1 MLKTLSSS
9 DRMSKSD
16 KAPVTTALRQARMSF
31 IGVAIFSFA
40 VNLFMLTG
48 PLFMLQVYDRVL
60 TSRSI
65 PTLIALYALIVVL
78 FAFMGLF
85 NFLRSRVLSRVGYR
99 MDQTLMGAAQKARIV
114 SSLGGNKTVSPIADL
129 TRIRQFLASP
139 GQLALF
145 DLPWTPIFLAAVFYM
160 HPMLGWLTLGGIG
173 LITLMT
179 LTNEIFTKKSIEDST
194 LWDIEANQFSDMA
207 QRNAEAIVSM
217 GMMRNTLSFWSKLR
231 LGGMV
236 RQQKAGNLS
245 EWLTSISRTFRMLL
259 QSSILGLGAYY
270 AVMGTITPGTMIAAS
285 IIGGRALAPID
296 QAIGSWKAFIGA
308 RQSRKRLN
316 ATLAGKGAGH
326 DMLQLPAPTGQLSVT
341 GLVKTAPRSA
351 AGDEGRPIL
360 QGIGFSL
367 APGDALGVV
376 GPSASGKSSLAK
388 LLVGLWMPDRGA
400 VRLDGATY
408 DQWDTDEL
416 GQFIGYLPQSV
427 SLMRG
432 SIRDNIARFDPDA
445 SDEDVVS
452 AAKLA
457 NVHDLILALPG
468 GYSAEIGGDHVVLSG
483 GQVQRI
489 ALARALFGNP
499 VLVVLDEPNSN
510 LDAEG
515 DAALT
520 LAIHSIRQ
528 AGGTVIVMAHRP
540 SAIAAVNKL
549 LMLRDGG
556 QIDFGDKEEVLRRIT
571 KAANAE
577 IEQNTP
583 EAAK

>member
-1 MLKTLSSS
+1 MLGTLETSSKL
-9 DRMSKSD
+9 SKYD
-16 KAPVTTALRQARMSF
+16 KAPVTTALKQARMGF
-31 IGVAIFSFA
+31 IGVAVFSFV

-65 PTLIALYALIVVL
+65 PTLVALYILIVAL

-85 NFLRSRVLSRVGYR
+85 SFLRTRILSRIGYR
-99 MDQTLMGAAQKARIV
+99 MDQNLMGSAEKARIV
-114 SSLGGNKTVSPIADL
+114 GALFGNKAMSPVADL
-129 TRIRQFLASP
+129 TRIRQFIASP

-145 DLPWTPIFLAAVFYM
+145 DLPWTPIYLAAVFYM

-173 LITLMT
+173 LITLLT
-179 LTNEIFTKKSIEDST
+179 LTNEIFTRKSIAEST
-194 LWDIEANQFSDMA
+194 LWDMEAGRFSDMA
-207 QRNAEAIVSM
+207 QRNAEAIISM
-217 GMMRNTLSFWSKLR
+217 GMMRNSLQFWKKLR

-245 EWLTSISRTFRMLL
+245 EWLTSVSRTFRLLL

-270 AVMGTITPGTMIAAS
+270 AVFGIITPGTMIAAS

-316 ATLAGKGAGH
+316 ALLAGKDEGQE
-326 DMLQLPAPTGQLSVT
+326 MLQLPAPTGQLVVS
-341 GLVKTAPRSA
+341 GLVKMSPRSA
-351 AGDEGRPIL
+351 GGDEGRPIL
-360 QGIGFSL
+360 QGVGFSL
-367 APGDALGVV
+367 NPGDALGVV

-400 VRLDGATY
+400 VRLDGATF
-408 DQWDTDEL
+408 DQWDNDEL
-416 GQFIGYLPQSV
+416 GQYIGYLPQSV
-427 SLMRG
+427 DLMRG
-432 SIRDNIARFDPDA
+432 SIRDNIARFNPEA
-445 SDEDVVS
+445 NDEDVVA

-468 GYSAEIGGDHVVLSG
+468 GYGAEIGGDSVVLSG

-520 LAIHSIRQ
+520 LAIHTIRQ
-528 AGGTVIVMAHRP
+528 SGSTVIVMAHRP

-549 LMLRDGG
+549 LMLRDGA
-556 QIDFGDKEEVLRRIT
+556 QVDFGDKEEVLQRIT
-571 KAANAE
+571 RAANDGMDPT
-577 IEQNTP
+577 TP
-583 EAAK
+583 QTVK

>member
-1 MLKTLSSS
+1 MLGTLETSSKL
-9 DRMSKSD
+9 SKYD
-16 KAPVTTALRQARMSF
+16 KAPVTTALKQARMGF
-31 IGVAIFSFA
+31 IGVAVFSFV

-65 PTLIALYALIVVL
+65 PTLVALYILIVAL

-85 NFLRSRVLSRVGYR
+85 SFLRTRILSRIGYR
-99 MDQTLMGAAQKARIV
+99 MDQSLMGSAEKARIV
-114 SSLGGNKTVSPIADL
+114 GALFGNKAMSPVADL
-129 TRIRQFLASP
+129 TRIRQFIASP

-145 DLPWTPIFLAAVFYM
+145 DLPWTPIYLAAVFYM

-173 LITLMT
+173 LITLLT
-179 LTNEIFTKKSIEDST
+179 LTNEIFTRKSIAEST
-194 LWDIEANQFSDMA
+194 LWDMEAGRFSDMA
-207 QRNAEAIVSM
+207 QRNAEAIISM
-217 GMMRNTLSFWSKLR
+217 GMMRNSIHFWKKLR

-245 EWLTSISRTFRMLL
+245 EWLTSISRTFRLLL

-270 AVMGTITPGTMIAAS
+270 AVFGIITPGTMIAAS

-316 ATLAGKGAGH
+316 ALLAGKGEGEE
-326 DMLQLPAPTGQLSVT
+326 MLQLPPPTGQLVVS
-341 GLVKTAPRSA
+341 GLVKMAPRSA
-351 AGDEGRPIL
+351 GGDEGRPIL
-360 QGIGFSL
+360 QGVGFSL
-367 APGDALGVV
+367 NPGDALGVV

-400 VRLDGATY
+400 VRLDGATF
-408 DQWDTDEL
+408 DQWDNDEL
-416 GQFIGYLPQSV
+416 GQYIGYLPQSV
-427 SLMRG
+427 DLMRG
-432 SIRDNIARFDPDA
+432 SIRDNIARFNPEA
-445 SDEDVVS
+445 SDEDVVA

-468 GYSAEIGGDHVVLSG
+468 GYGAEIGGDRVVLSG

-520 LAIHSIRQ
+520 LAIHTIRQ
-528 AGGTVIVMAHRP
+528 AGSTVIVMAHRP

-549 LMLRDGG
+549 LMLRDGA
-556 QIDFGDKEEVLRRIT
+556 QVDFGDKEEVLQRIT
-571 KAANAE
+571 RAANDGLDPT
-577 IEQNTP
+577 TP
-583 EAAK
+583 QVVK

>member
-1 MLKTLSSS
+1 MG
-9 DRMSKSD
+9 
-16 KAPVTTALRQARMSF
+16 F
-31 IGVAIFSFA
+31 IGVAVFSFA

-65 PTLIALYALIVVL
+65 PTLIALYILIVVL

-85 NFLRSRVLSRVGYR
+85 NFLRTRVLSRIGYR
-99 MDQTLMGAAQKARIV
+99 MDQTLMDAAEKARIV
-114 SSLGGNKTVSPIADL
+114 SGLNGNKAVSPVADL

-145 DLPWTPIFLAAVFYM
+145 DLPWTPIYLAAVFYM
-160 HPMLGWLTLGGIG
+160 HPMLGWLTLAGIG
-173 LITLMT
+173 LITLLT
-179 LTNEIFTKKSIEDST
+179 LANEIFTRKNVEDST

-207 QRNAEAIVSM
+207 KRNAEAIVSM
-217 GMMRNTLSFWSKLR
+217 GMMRNTLGFWSKLR
-231 LGGMV
+231 MGGMA

-270 AVMGTITPGTMIAAS
+270 AVIGVLTPGTMIAAS

-296 QAIGSWKAFIGA
+296 QAIGSWKGFIGA
-308 RQSRKRLN
+308 RQSKKRLN
-316 ATLAGKGAGH
+316 AVLAGKSEGQ
-326 DMLQLPAPTGQLSVT
+326 DMLQLPAPTGQLSVN
-341 GLVKTAPRSA
+341 GLVKTTPRSA

-360 QGIGFSL
+360 QGVSFSL
-367 APGDALGVV
+367 QPGDALGIV

-388 LLVGLWMPDRGA
+388 LLVGLWMPDRGH

-416 GQFIGYLPQSV
+416 GQYIGYLPQSV

-432 SIRDNIARFDPDA
+432 SIRDNIARFNPEA
-445 SDEDVVS
+445 SDEDVVA

-468 GYSAEIGGDHVVLSG
+468 GYGAEIGGDSVVLSG

-515 DAALT
+515 DSALT
-520 LAIHSIRQ
+520 LAIHSVRQ

-549 LMLRDGG
+549 LMLRDGA
-556 QIDFGDKEEVLRRIT
+556 QVDFGEKDEVLQRIT
-571 KAANAE
+571 RAANAGL
-577 IEQNTP
+577 EQGAP